1 MILFLLACV
10 FSPYRIEQA
19 VQNFDRRVLIDS
31 LQNGRFGYER
41 ERAAIGLR
49 RISPTKPIQT
59 AIYSLRTCLSNT
71 KELDYVRKECA
82 QTLGVWNDEELPEL
96 IAAAIQDVDDESR
109 YWMAFSL
116 RMRGDSQ
123 SRALLES
130 LKNDSDPILAY
141 SARQWLD

>member
-19 VQNFDRRVLIDS
+19 VQNYDRHVLIDS

-71 KELDYVRKECA
+71 KEFDYVRKECA
-82 QTLGVWNDEELPEL
+82 QTLGLWNDEQLPDL
-96 IAAAIQDVDDESR
+96 VADAIQDVDEESR
-109 YWMAFSL
+109 YWMAFSQTL
-116 RMRGDSQ
+116 SIMCR
-123 SRALLES
+123 
-130 LKNDSDPILAY
+130 LKGRFTSPQLTVVFVVL
-141 SARQWLD
+141 SATM